1 MATIAQ
7 MPQRQPQPQHP
18 APSQQAPSSVAP
30 WPLFDLCL
38 DVPHPACSSSCPP
51 PFLIGSPVVDPSLAE
66 ELPKNVPQIARF
78 AFPEFDESQQ
88 QPAAAANNSTAA
100 PPAPLPLLNKY
111 DQYAMQPKAF
121 QNFTFSMQL
130 STGVRMYGHVRRYL
144 PPHLVARTRY
154 DVGRR
159 GERALVI
166 LTRASGADQL
176 YSAIL
181 K

>member
-1 MATIAQ
+1 
-7 MPQRQPQPQHP
+7 
-18 APSQQAPSSVAP
+18 
-30 WPLFDLCL
+30 L
-38 DVPHPACSSSCPP
+38 
-51 PFLIGSPVVDPSLAE
+51 LAE

-78 AFPEFDESQQ
+78 AFPEFDEAQQ
-88 QPAAAANNSTAA
+88 QA
-100 PPAPLPLLNKY
+100 PPPSNTPETALNKY

-159 GERALVI
+159 GERALVV

>member
-7 MPQRQPQPQHP
+7 LPPRQPPPPQASH
-18 APSQQAPSSVAP
+18 P
-30 WPLFDLCL
+30 WPLYDLCL
-38 DVPHPACSSSCPP
+38 DVPHPAASSSCPP
-51 PFLIGSPVVDPSLAE
+51 PFMIGSPILDPAIAE

-78 AFPEFDESQQ
+78 AFPEYDEQLEKQ
-88 QPAAAANNSTAA
+88 HQAAAQASNNAA
-100 PPAPLPLLNKY
+100 SLNKY
-111 DQYAMQPKAF
+111 DQYAMQPKSF

-130 STGVRMYGHVRRYL
+130 STGQRMYGHVRRYL

-176 YSAIL
+176 YAAIL
-181 K
+181 KYVII

>member
-7 MPQRQPQPQHP
+7 IPQQQPQQHP
-18 APSQQAPSSVAP
+18 APPQAPSSAP

-38 DVPHPACSSSCPP
+38 DVPHPAASPSCPP
-51 PFLIGSPVVDPSLAE
+51 PFLIGSPVADPLLAE

-78 AFPEFDESQQ
+78 AFPEFDEAQQ
-88 QPAAAANNSTAA
+88 QQQAPASSNNPETA
-100 PPAPLPLLNKY
+100 LNKY

-144 PPHLVARTRY
+144 PPHLVALSRY

>member
-7 MPQRQPQPQHP
+7 MPQQQPQHP
-18 APSQQAPSSVAP
+18 APPQAPSSAP

-38 DVPHPACSSSCPP
+38 DVPHPAASSSCPP
-51 PFLIGSPVVDPSLAE
+51 PFLIGSPVADPLLAE

-78 AFPEFDESQQ
+78 AFPEFEEQQ
-88 QPAAAANNSTAA
+88 QPPPPNNNPNTTA
-100 PPAPLPLLNKY
+100 PTLNKY

>member
-1 MATIAQ
+1 MATIVQ
-7 MPQRQPQPQHP
+7 LPPQQPPVQEP
-18 APSQQAPSSVAP
+18 VAP

-38 DVPHPACSSSCPP
+38 DVPHPAASSSCPP
-51 PFLIGSPVVDPSLAE
+51 PFLIAPPAVHGVTVDATIAQ

-78 AFPEFDESQQ
+78 AFPEFDEAAGGAAAVT
-88 QPAAAANNSTAA
+88 PAAS
-100 PPAPLPLLNKY
+100 LNKY
-111 DQYAMQPKAF
+111 DQYAMQPKSF

-130 STGVRMYGHVRRYL
+130 STGVRVYGHVRRYL

-159 GERALVI
+159 GERALVM
-166 LTRASGADQL
+166 LTRATGADQL